1 MEQLKSR
8 IEAVLFI
15 AARVVQIEEIA
26 EILGEPAEQVE
37 EALLELIMDYSAR
50 EGALEIDDENGYI
63 LQVKTEHLDIVEK
76 LCPVELKPAVL
87 KTLTVIALK
96 EPIRQSDLKEL
107 RGGDVYEHVSELVEK
122 GYLVQDERWKS
133 HCTFYEGKISDG
145 SERKNLSKKTKARK
159 TEPLLPKSKLDVSK
173 NDTDNIVNIAEP
185 PAPEERSAREEKINT
200 YFLDFLTIINEI
212 IKLNGVI
219 IMMIAASFKL
229 SINITTKV
237 PTMVVIPESVAAKL
251 ARKPSVIMS
260 MSFIILEMRSP
271 CDVVSM

>member
-15 AARVVQIEEIA
+15 TARVVQIEEIA
-26 EILGEPAEQVE
+26 EILNEPAEQVE

-107 RGGDVYEHVSELVEK
+107 RGGDVYEHVAELVEK
-122 GYLVQDERWKS
+122 GMISKTRDKNGRSFNIKTTPKFAEYFKLKGDIRALVK
-133 HCTFYEGKISDG
+133 TLKID
-145 SERKNLSKKTKARK
+145 
-159 TEPLLPKSKLDVSK
+159 
-173 NDTDNIVNIAEP
+173 
-185 PAPEERSAREEKINT
+185 
-200 YFLDFLTIINEI
+200 
-212 IKLNGVI
+212 NGV
-219 IMMIAASFKL
+219 K
-229 SINITTKV
+229 
-237 PTMVVIPESVAAKL
+237 
-251 ARKPSVIMS
+251 
-260 MSFIILEMRSP
+260 
-271 CDVVSM
+271 D